1 LKRADDGP
9 EEGFDVT
16 KNPSMY
22 KQSFLPTTMADLN
35 FDAGYDSASDSGPRA
50 NPTAS
55 NFEKCEPLKTAN
67 DSKAAKPK

>member
-1 LKRADDGP
+1 
-9 EEGFDVT
+9 
-16 KNPSMY
+16 MY
-22 KQSFLPTTMADLN
+22 KQPFLPTTMADLN

-55 NFEKCEPLKTAN
+55 NFEKSEPVKTAN